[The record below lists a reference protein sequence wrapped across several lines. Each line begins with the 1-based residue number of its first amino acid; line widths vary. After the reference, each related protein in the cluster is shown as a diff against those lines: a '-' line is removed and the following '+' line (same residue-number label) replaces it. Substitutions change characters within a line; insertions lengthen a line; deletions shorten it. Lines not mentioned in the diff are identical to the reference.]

1 MSAKAIIALPL
12 TTLPIE
18 ATTIGMLGRAAGEA
32 PDQVAI
38 KQPALGFDE
47 ALSWTYAELYA
58 DALRMASFLSRHFS
72 RGDHVA
78 FLGAN
83 SASWLLHAFAA
94 AHLGIVVVAINPA
107 LRSSEIAYMLGRARV
122 KGAIMDRQYRGQ
134 DFSTT
139 LASLRGE
146 LPRLRTLLYFDQWRA
161 HLAQADATPPSSTTE
176 PQDTALIVFTSSTTG
191 KPKAA
196 MLHHFGLV
204 NASRFG
210 AERMKL
216 PKCATWLATL
226 PNFHV
231 GGTATVCMG
240 AVSQLATL
248 IIMPPFDPGQVLQLI
263 EEEKVNFAPLV
274 PAMLIAMIEHESFPS
289 RDLSSFRHAVVGG
302 TVITP
307 AFINLVREK
316 IGCTV
321 QVVFGQTECSG
332 DITKT
337 LIGDSD
343 TIIERTVGVP
353 LPGMSVKIA
362 DPASDATCDVG
373 EIGEI
378 RIRSGYTAQGYFDDT
393 DASAKL
399 YDVEGYLRTGDLGL
413 IDGDGRLR
421 ITGRLKE
428 MIIRGGENIYPREI
442 EDALGE
448 FDGVA
453 ECAVFGVPHERW
465 GEEIAVAVR
474 FSAPDIAIDDMRAFL
489 GERMAHY
496 KVPRHWRIVDDFP
509 RNGSGKTQKFE
520 LQRLFGEMSGRLRQ

>member
-1 MSAKAIIALPL
+1 
-12 TTLPIE
+12 
-18 ATTIGMLGRAAGEA
+18 
-32 PDQVAI
+32 
-38 KQPALGFDE
+38 
-47 ALSWTYAELYA
+47 
-58 DALRMASFLSRHFS
+58 
-72 RGDHVA
+72 
-78 FLGAN
+78 
-83 SASWLLHAFAA
+83 
-94 AHLGIVVVAINPA
+94 
-107 LRSSEIAYMLGRARV
+107 
-122 KGAIMDRQYRGQ
+122 
-134 DFSTT
+134 
-139 LASLRGE
+139 
-146 LPRLRTLLYFDQWRA
+146 
-161 HLAQADATPPSSTTE
+161 
-176 PQDTALIVFTSSTTG
+176 
-191 KPKAA
+191 

-216 PKCATWLATL
+216 PKRSTWLATL

-274 PAMLIAMIEHESFPS
+274 PAMLISMIEHESFAG
-289 RDLSSFRHAVVGG
+289 RDLSSFRHVVVGG

-316 IGCTV
+316 IGCSV

-337 LIGDSD
+337 LIGDPD
-343 TIIERTVGVP
+343 TAIERTVGIP

-362 DPASDATCDVG
+362 DPASDAPCEVG
-373 EIGEI
+373 QIGEI
-378 RIRSGYTAQGYFDDT
+378 RILSGYTARGYFGDA

-399 YDVEGYLRTGDLGL
+399 YDAEGYLRTGDMGM
-413 IDGDGRLR
+413 IDEDGRLR

-474 FSAPDIAIDDMRAFL
+474 ISRPDVAIDAMRAFL
-489 GERMAHY
+489 AHRIAHY
-496 KVPRHWRIVDDFP
+496 KVPKHWQVVDDFP
-509 RNGSGKTQKFE
+509 RNSSGKTQKFE
-520 LQRLFGEMSGRLRQ
+520 LQRLFGETSNRLTP